1 MMSFEMAFDLL
12 EHAEQ
17 GNPID
22 QFNLGLMYESG
33 DLVPV
38 GYTEAMYW
46 YRKAAEQGLPEAQF
60 NLGNMYFPDDQG
72 IPHDFVQAHL
82 WFSLAADQDYENAG
96 NRRNEVASRM
106 TRDQIF
112 EAQRLARDWK
122 QQHCQCL
129 SGLDLRAE
137 WARY

>member
-1 MMSFEMAFDLL
+1 MMSYEIAFDLL

-22 QFNLGLMYESG
+22 QFHVGLMYESG
-33 DLVPV
+33 DLVTLDP
-38 GYTEAMYW
+38 GAAMYW
-46 YRKAAEQGLPEAQF
+46 YRKATEQGLPEAQF
-60 NLGNMYFPDDQG
+60 NLGNMYVEEEGAPQD
-72 IPHDFVQAHL
+72 PVQAHL
-82 WFSLAADQDYENAG
+82 WLSLAADQDYENAG

-129 SGLDLRAE
+129 SGVDLRAE

>member
-1 MMSFEMAFDLL
+1 MMSYEIAFDLL

-22 QFNLGLMYESG
+22 QFNVGLMYESG
-33 DLVPV
+33 DLVTLDP
-38 GYTEAMYW
+38 GAAMYW

-60 NLGNMYFPDDQG
+60 NLGNMYVEEEGAPQD
-72 IPHDFVQAHL
+72 PVQAHL
-82 WFSLAADQDYENAG
+82 WLSLAADQDYENAG

-129 SGLDLRAE
+129 SGVDLRAE